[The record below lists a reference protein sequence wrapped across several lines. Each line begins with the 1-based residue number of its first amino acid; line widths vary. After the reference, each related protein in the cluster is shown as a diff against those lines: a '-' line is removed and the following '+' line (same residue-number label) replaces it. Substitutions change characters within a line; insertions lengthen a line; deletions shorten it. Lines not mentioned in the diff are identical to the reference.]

1 MAFTPTKTW
10 ASGNTLNAADVTANL
25 DDLKE
30 YARHIEAG
38 ALRVSAGWADTRHF
52 MEGQYDATTNMT
64 SMVSGVYGGQN
75 SGGLF
80 SRATF
85 VSRWNTTRGNSLPVN
100 QKVLVPQTCFTLE
113 LHRPATVFFQWWMQ
127 VQTKKNY
134 TNPVGTK
141 RSRFYFA
148 VVDTILG
155 QGMTTQDATLQECPG
170 MKSSGQSGQVLLDG
184 TFNSNGHYLTKAKSQ
199 QVPFGIGIAGRSN
212 ADMGHVLAWGISV
225 EAFYL

>member
-10 ASGNTLNAADVTANL
+10 ASGNTLNAEDVSANL
-25 DDLKE
+25 DDMKE

-64 SMVSGVYGGQN
+64 KMVSGVYGGQN

-85 VSRWNTTRGNSLPVN
+85 VSRWNTRRASSSTQV
-100 QKVLVPQTCFTLE
+100 VLVPQTCFTLE

-134 TNPVGTK
+134 TTPLGSM

-148 VVDTILG
+148 VVDSVLG
-155 QGMTTQDATLQECPG
+155 QGMTTQAATLQQCPG
-170 MKSSGQSGQVLLDG
+170 MPNTGSSGQVLLAG
-184 TFNSNGHYLTKAKSQ
+184 TFNSNGHYLTKAKTQ
-199 QVPFGIGIAGRSN
+199 QVPFGIGIAGSSN